1 MTYNDWVDKLQAIES
16 YLQSLFPESLIE
28 RIDDPL
34 RANCSENT
42 CFALKTVRMKSYIF
56 SVLTMTI

>member
-42 CFALKTVRMKSYIF
+42 FFALQTVRMKSYIF